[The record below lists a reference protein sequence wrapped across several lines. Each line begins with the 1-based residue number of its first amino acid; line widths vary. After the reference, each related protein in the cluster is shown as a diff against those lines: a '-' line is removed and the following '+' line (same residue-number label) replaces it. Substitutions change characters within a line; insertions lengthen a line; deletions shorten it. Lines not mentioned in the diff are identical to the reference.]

1 MYISCDLVMY
11 HVICM
16 YFDTVYYM
24 IICHCRHLFHQEGG
38 AEVSC
43 AAYHGPTH
51 LLVVGFTSGIFTLH
65 EMPDFN
71 LIHSLR
77 YMMTAKTSMK
87 FQ

>member
-1 MYISCDLVMY
+1 
-11 HVICM
+11 
-16 YFDTVYYM
+16 M

-77 YMMTAKTSMK
+77 YMITAKTSMK

>member
-1 MYISCDLVMY
+1 MYNFGYDIL
-11 HVICM
+11 HI
-16 YFDTVYYM
+16 FALLLQTP
-24 IICHCRHLFHQEGG
+24 FHQEGG

-51 LLVVGFTSGIFTLH
+51 LLVVGFTSGLFTFH

-77 YMMTAKTSMK
+77 YVIKEPLFMNYKTS
-87 FQ
+87 

>member
-1 MYISCDLVMY
+1 MMHHVIRSDNVSCDFAMVL
-11 HVICM
+11 CS
-16 YFDTVYYM
+16 
-24 IICHCRHLFHQEGG
+24 CRHLFHQEGR

-77 YMMTAKTSMK
+77 YVMRIIVIMK
-87 FQ
+87 LLEIL